1 MDFHLN
7 YQIAISAVIFCCKEN
22 FFFLKKQLQM
32 ENSGFVKKCDG
43 HVHRQLWR
51 EILNFQLDQCKP
63 IREGSF
69 HQSELQHFAHL
80 NLTCKGEIP

>member
-1 MDFHLN
+1 M
-7 YQIAISAVIFCCKEN
+7 
-22 FFFLKKQLQM
+22 KKQLQI
-32 ENSGFVKKCDG
+32 ENSGFVKTCDE

-69 HQSELQHFAHL
+69 HQSGLQHFAHL
-80 NLTCKGEIP
+80 NLTCLGGKKRHKIRYVNHFEQRPIYVPK